1 MRFFEILSLRS
12 VAERIGECYLFRM
25 DRCPLFRRPA
35 FLSAIGAALI
45 AVSFAIAADLPN
57 GFVYLGDVDS
67 SIATEVRYATT
78 NNFVGKR
85 VDGYQAKKIILTRQA
100 AEALSRVQADLKSQG
115 YALKV
120 FDAYRPQ
127 RAVNHFIRWTRDRR
141 DLKTKKE
148 YYPDIPKGTLL
159 GGGYISSRSR
169 HSSGSTIDL
178 TLVKLSTGKEVD
190 MGTPFDFFGPESGHN
205 SSAVTA
211 TQRGNRQ
218 LLKNAMS
225 KGGFFSYHKEWW
237 HYTLRNEPFAGRY
250 FDFPVR

>member
-1 MRFFEILSLRS
+1 MRRGTGIARGVAVGVAAILVT
-12 VAERIGECYLFRM
+12 VAL
-25 DRCPLFRRPA
+25 
-35 FLSAIGAALI
+35 AAE
-45 AVSFAIAADLPN
+45 LPR
-57 GFVYLGDVDS
+57 GFVYLKDVDS
-67 SIATEVRYATT
+67 SIAIEVRYATT
-78 NNFVGKR
+78 NNFVGAK
-85 VDGYQAKKIILTRQA
+85 VDGYQAKRIIMTRQA

-115 YALKV
+115 YGLKV

-127 RAVNHFIRWTRDRR
+127 QAVNHFVRWTRDRR

-148 YYPDIPKGTLL
+148 YYPDVAKTSLL

-178 TLVKLSTGKEVD
+178 TLVQLSSGKELD
-190 MGTPFDFFGPESGHN
+190 MGTPFDFFGPESSHH
-205 SSAVTA
+205 SRAVTEA
-211 TQRGNRQ
+211 QRANRQ